1 MDMRVVIQVECSITG
16 NTAEYEYDTDNTLLA
31 FITDVNNDS
40 PALGFSP
47 SSVKKGQANEFRNCG
62 IVIDGTGYRF
72 LDNSGRT
79 LADLG
84 AKMGSLIV
92 ITRDAPSCIS
102 ILNDPSEETVTGAT
116 RPTLTVKPNPLK
128 KKETRSKLKKITRP
142 AMKKKPPRV
151 IRKIDPNTMNNLQL
165 MKAAALNEIEIGA
178 GINSIGQLK
187 SHLNQLVQ
195 TGKKIK
201 FSLPKKFRKKSF
213 VTPLGPIKYSNIL
226 LWCDGTKDIDLS
238 TMHLYNAC
246 VELFEDT
253 GNIEDVVGDKVFK
266 LLNQR
271 CQTPGCNG
279 TFRLWNLKD
288 NPPKFV

>member
-1 MDMRVVIQVECSITG
+1 MEVDIQVECSITG

-47 SSVKKGQANEFRNCG
+47 SSVKSGKTNENSG

-72 LDNSGRT
+72 LDNSGST

>member
-1 MDMRVVIQVECSITG
+1 MDMRVDIQVECSITG

-47 SSVKKGQANEFRNCG
+47 SSVKKGQANENSG

-72 LDNSGRT
+72 LDNSGST

-92 ITRDAPSCIS
+92 ITKDRGCVIPD
-102 ILNDPSEETVTGAT
+102 DPSKETVTGAT
-116 RPTLTVKPNPLK
+116 RPTLSVKPNPLK
-128 KKETRSKLKKITRP
+128 KKETRPKLKKIKRP
-142 AMKKKPPRV
+142 SMKKKPPRV

-187 SHLNQLVQ
+187 SHLNHLVQ

-246 VELFEDT
+246 VELFGDT
-253 GNIEDVVGDKVFK
+253 GNIEDIVGEKVFK

-288 NPPKFV
+288 NPPDFV

>member
-1 MDMRVVIQVECSITG
+1 MEVDILVECSITG
-16 NTAEYEYDTDNTLLA
+16 NTAEYEYDTDNTLLS

-47 SSVKKGQANEFRNCG
+47 SSVKKGQANENCG
-62 IVIDGTGYRF
+62 ITIEGTGYRF
-72 LDNSGRT
+72 LDNSGST

-92 ITRDAPSCIS
+92 IV
-102 ILNDPSEETVTGAT
+102 EEARGRPGAT

-178 GINSIGQLK
+178 GIKSIGQLK
-187 SHLNQLVQ
+187 SHLNKLVQ

-246 VELFEDT
+246 VELFGDT
-253 GNIEDVVGDKVFK
+253 GNIEDAVGEKVFK

-288 NPPKFV
+288 NPPNFV